1 MKIRTNID
9 EPENPLVE
17 FLLTLESVK
26 DDIKDALEE
35 LEESSKALRKDKSAK
50 HNLQASKQ
58 ARQTLTTAH
67 EVLDELH
74 ATVLSGAPE
83 SVQEEVCSG
92 EDIDTSPEGIQALQT
107 RMRGYLERAGDN
119 PARMACEAAC
129 TAAEVMFRTQLAMIN
144 QTYEATESIAAQARD
159 MAMQA
164 AALVYQDTCMQAVE
178 TCRAVEEAAN
188 GQGQRTLQ

>member
-1 MKIRTNID
+1 MKSKTNID
-9 EPENPLVE
+9 EDENPLVD

-35 LEESSKALRKDKSAK
+35 LDESSKSLRKDKQAQ
-50 HNLQASKQ
+50 HNLQALKE
-58 ARQTLTTAH
+58 ACQTLTTAH
-67 EVLDELH
+67 EELDELH

-92 EDIDTSPEGIQALQT
+92 EDIDTSPEGIQALQAQ
-107 RMRGYLERAGDN
+107 MRGHLERIGDN
-119 PARMACEAAC
+119 PLRMACEAAC

-144 QTYEATESIAAQARD
+144 QTYEATESVAAQARD
-159 MAMQA
+159 MAMES

-178 TCRAVEEAAN
+178 TCRAVDDA
-188 GQGQRTLQ
+188 QGGRGKPTLQ